1 MRTLLLKTSML
12 NKRPPNSLNR
22 TKNKYYK
29 QGCFIEGYA
38 VKQDFVVSFQS
49 ENRVHGVIKPPCNTR
64 TLISVSM
71 IPVESNVIKT
81 RRL

>member
-1 MRTLLLKTSML
+1 MMKSDTLSRTGNSLVSLML
-12 NKRPPNSLNR
+12 NLMTDPCD
-22 TKNKYYK
+22 

>member
-1 MRTLLLKTSML
+1 MGRYHT
-12 NKRPPNSLNR
+12 
-22 TKNKYYK
+22 YK
-29 QGCFIEGYA
+29 EFSERQEKITNGMYPDQGCYIEGYA

-64 TLISVSM
+64 TLIFVSM